1 MELLHNL
8 LNIFSIGEKEI
19 KWEKNYELEEYDI
32 IKTVLNVIP
41 DIYSPIGDIV
51 EVETLEG
58 KYLERFNVGDIYV
71 ISSNFLAE
79 VAFIDSSSVSFRII
93 DVYIQN
99 QDAQQY
105 NSYFENKF
113 IYSFSNWI
121 HKYSSL
127 LSEDLLNLKNKEPF
141 YESFLESIK
150 YYNAKSLYNNFFSKF
165 VISHY
170 YNSASSRYEFKIYL
184 DGTSIP
190 DEFYQ
195 KISNF
200 YLNIWVF
207 SYDVVF
213 FFEKVEGEIYNDNLY
228 TYGYVKNWKT
238 NLLEIPPHYSFYINN
253 EKDSFTVNIV
263 DNQINKYTEFE
274 EQLGITDTKKLVI
287 FFNFS
292 MKDISNFKHVFEN
305 VWTLPFFVII

>member
-99 QDAQQY
+99 
-105 NSYFENKF
+105 
-113 IYSFSNWI
+113 
-121 HKYSSL
+121 
-127 LSEDLLNLKNKEPF
+127 
-141 YESFLESIK
+141 
-150 YYNAKSLYNNFFSKF
+150 
-165 VISHY
+165 
-170 YNSASSRYEFKIYL
+170 
-184 DGTSIP
+184 
-190 DEFYQ
+190 
-195 KISNF
+195 
-200 YLNIWVF
+200 
-207 SYDVVF
+207 
-213 FFEKVEGEIYNDNLY
+213 
-228 TYGYVKNWKT
+228 
-238 NLLEIPPHYSFYINN
+238 
-253 EKDSFTVNIV
+253 
-263 DNQINKYTEFE
+263 
-274 EQLGITDTKKLVI
+274 
-287 FFNFS
+287 
-292 MKDISNFKHVFEN
+292 
-305 VWTLPFFVII
+305 